1 MEMTMDSTS
10 TTTGTSGS
18 SDAQLQQLQASEQ
31 QALSTET
38 EIAGMQQQFSA
49 EFAAVQAAL
58 NDVNKVTA
66 Q

>member
-1 MEMTMDSTS
+1 
-10 TTTGTSGS
+10 
-18 SDAQLQQLQASEQ
+18 
-31 QALSTET
+31 
-38 EIAGMQQQFSA
+38 MQQQFSA

>member
-1 MEMTMDSTS
+1 MSTTAN